1 MVLAPGARLGPYQIS
16 SQLGSGGMG
25 VAYRA
30 HDPRLRRDVAIKVL
44 LVPAPELA
52 LRFEREARAAG
63 MLSHPNVVAVFDVGQ
78 HDGAPYVVSEL
89 LEGETLRAR
98 LGRGALPVREALQVA
113 VAVARGLAAAHE
125 KGIVHRDLK
134 PENVFLTQDKQV
146 KILDFGIAK
155 LTRDEGSASSPEGD
169 STLSLATEAGAILG
183 TADYMAPEQARGVA
197 VDHRADLFALG
208 VLLYEMVA
216 GKRPFGGASRLD
228 RMMAIVK
235 DAPAELPAEVAA
247 LAPPG
252 LQALLTRCLAK
263 EPGERYQ
270 SARDLAFQLE
280 TLPTTVGKQ
289 VTQEARPRRW
299 WVAGVVGAV
308 VLAGAAA
315 WWLTRDPSTRPSTST
330 STSTSTRPST
340 NTSTS
345 PSTLASSTAPLFKRL
360 TFRSGSLSAARFAP
374 DGHSVVYGAAWGA
387 DPLRLHTTSTDG
399 PSSRT
404 LELPPGDLFAI
415 SRTGELAVALARRR
429 YWWAGEG
436 TLARAPLVGGAPRS
450 ILEQVQAADWATD
463 GDSLAV
469 ARRVDGRFRIEYP
482 IGNIL
487 HETDGWV
494 SQLRI
499 SPDGLRVAF
508 LDHPFVNDDRGNLAV
523 VDLAGKRRVLSSDWG
538 TLQGLAWRDAGE
550 IWFSAAQGGAPLA
563 VYAVTLEAKQR
574 LVLRGAGAL
583 RLLDVAPDGRALV
596 SSDAGR
602 AVLIAQ
608 SPDDRQP
615 RDLSWLDLSVIADL
629 SLDGKL
635 ALISEQSSAAPTAYA
650 ALLRPMDGGPPVDL
664 GAGGAIALSPDGQ
677 WVVGLVEGAGDRGE
691 LVLWPTGPG
700 QRRTISQPGLDY
712 TEARFFPDSQQLL
725 VLAAEAGRKRRF
737 YRQPLDG
744 SAAPTPLTREG
755 DFSSGFASPDGTQL
769 ATMEGDHALW
779 LFPLV
784 AGGGDGRRV
793 LELDDEVLAGWTD
806 DRNMV
811 WTWRRGERPA
821 QVFRVSISTG
831 KRYPWR
837 SLDPPDPAGLV
848 EVSRFRA
855 TPDGRAHAY
864 TYFRMLSNLYLVEGL
879 R

>member
-1 MVLAPGARLGPYQIS
+1 MHR
-16 SQLGSGGMG
+16 
-25 VAYRA
+25 RA
-30 HDPRLRRDVAIKVL
+30 
-44 LVPAPELA
+44 
-52 LRFEREARAAG
+52 ARAG
-63 MLSHPNVVAVFDVGQ
+63 PGGHRRGHRGSV
-78 HDGAPYVVSEL
+78 
-89 LEGETLRAR
+89 LRQAR
-98 LGRGALPVREALQVA
+98 PS
-113 VAVARGLAAAHE
+113 ARG
-125 KGIVHRDLK
+125 G
-134 PENVFLTQDKQV
+134 
-146 KILDFGIAK
+146 
-155 LTRDEGSASSPEGD
+155 
-169 STLSLATEAGAILG
+169 AGA
-183 TADYMAPEQARGVA
+183 
-197 VDHRADLFALG
+197 
-208 VLLYEMVA
+208 
-216 GKRPFGGASRLD
+216 GGA
-228 RMMAIVK
+228 A
-235 DAPAELPAEVAA
+235 AEVAS
-247 LAPPG
+247 G
-252 LQALLTRCLAK
+252 GCGR
-263 EPGERYQ
+263 R
-270 SARDLAFQLE
+270 S
-280 TLPTTVGKQ
+280 VG
-289 VTQEARPRRW
+289 
-299 WVAGVVGAV
+299 
-308 VLAGAAA
+308 
-315 WWLTRDPSTRPSTST
+315 PSTRPSTST
-330 STSTSTRPST
+330 SD
-340 NTSTS
+340 
-345 PSTLASSTAPLFKRL
+345 TAPLFKRL
-360 TFRSGSLSAARFAP
+360 TFRSGSVSAARFAP

-387 DPLRLHTTSTDG
+387 DPLRLHTTSTDS

-508 LDHPFVNDDRGNLAV
+508 LDHPFRNDDRGNLSV
-523 VDLAGKRRVLSSDWG
+523 VDLAGKKLLLSSDWS
-538 TLQGLAWRDAGE
+538 TLQGLAWRDADE

-563 VYAVTLEAKQR
+563 VHAVTLAGKQR

-583 RLLDVAPDGRALV
+583 RLLDVAPDGRALI

-602 AVLIAQ
+602 AVLITQ
-608 SPDDRQP
+608 SPDQRQP

-629 SLDGKL
+629 SPDGRL

-725 VLAAEAGRKRRF
+725 VLASEAGHQRRF

-755 DFSSGFASPDGTQL
+755 DFSSGFPSPDGTQL
-769 ATMEGDHALW
+769 ATMEGDDALW
-779 LFPLV
+779 IFPL
-784 AGGGDGRRV
+784 AGGDGKRV
-793 LELDDEVLAGWTD
+793 LELDDELLAGWAD
-806 DRNMV
+806 ARSMV

-837 SLDPPDPAGLV
+837 TLDPPDPAGLV